1 MAGPLSGLRV
11 VEIAGIGPGPFAGMM
26 LADAGAD
33 VIRVDRPNG
42 APMVSGPTDVVGRGR
57 RSISI
62 DLKQRAGVEV
72 VLRLAERA
80 EVLFEGF
87 RPGVAERLGI
97 GPEACLTRNP
107 ALVYG
112 RMTGWGQDG
121 PLAQAAGHDIAY
133 IALAGALHLIGPP
146 DAPPPPPVNV
156 VGDYGGGGMLLAFG
170 IVCAVLEARRTGRG
184 QVVDAAVV
192 DGTALLTALF
202 HGLRAAGR
210 WSEVREANLLDGGPP
225 FYRSYE
231 CADGRYVAVGA
242 LEPRFS
248 AELLDRLG
256 VAPDDDLRQRWY
268 DPAAWPELRNLMAD
282 MFRKRTRDEWSV
294 LLEGTDACVA
304 PVLSLGEAPVHPH
317 NVARGTFT
325 QVAGVVQPSPA
336 PRFSA
341 TPSSIAGAAP
351 AAGQHAD
358 EILRECGY
366 GDVDIAD
373 LRRDGAVG

>member
-1 MAGPLSGLRV
+1 
-11 VEIAGIGPGPFAGMM
+11 
-26 LADAGAD
+26 
-33 VIRVDRPNG
+33 
-42 APMVSGPTDVVGRGR
+42 
-57 RSISI
+57 
-62 DLKQRAGVEV
+62 

-107 ALVYG
+107 GLVYG

-248 AELLDRLG
+248 TELLDRLG

-268 DPAAWPELRNLMAD
+268 DPAAWPQLRNLMVD

-304 PVLSLGEAPVHPH
+304 PVLSLGEAPAHPH

-325 QVAGVVQPSPA
+325 KMAGVVQPSPA

-351 AAGQHAD
+351 VPGQHAD

-366 GDVDIAD
+366 GDMEIAD
-373 LRRDGAVG
+373 LRRAGAVG